1 MKTLRYILI
10 TALCFVL
17 TFSMCSCSL
26 LDHLVDRFFG
36 DNTEETTTQ
45 NPDEP
50 KKPVITDADSL
61 FDAILQASDNTKQ
74 VDVTGK
80 MNVKLTYMGETI
92 GVTGTYKLIST
103 DKDGDNPYYYTE
115 TETTVTALDETTT
128 TTGVTAYYNGNA
140 YVSNSEH
147 NSYMYAPMTPEE
159 FTDFIASDTSEEDI
173 LPEVKKASQKEYKE
187 QKDGNWTLKFSDY
200 SKKSL
205 NKFLNEFAPDSDFG
219 DMFEFVDIEWSF
231 VADKDFRIKE
241 MNLSF
246 ILDEDESAEGDTFT
260 VSYTDIK
267 YDDITLITKPFQ
279 GTQYKKVDDL
289 KILQTI
295 EKHFDDFEEAESGSF
310 TSQIKATYKYAG
322 ETDTMDEY
330 TEASFGTDQNGYYFA
345 INMTMGSGLTL
356 QKMTMN
362 YKNGKCTVTVD
373 EESYEETYT
382 EKEAKEIVSN
392 ILGQLIVNTDAI
404 SDIKVKEI
412 NNGTQ
417 YTLTSTVSGEEVE
430 SVFEKITQATQTII
444 VTVADGKIISIDTTA
459 ALQGT
464 IDTGS
469 GYENMSISTKSIVTF
484 S

>member
-1 MKTLRYILI
+1 
-10 TALCFVL
+10 
-17 TFSMCSCSL
+17 
-26 LDHLVDRFFG
+26 
-36 DNTEETTTQ
+36 
-45 NPDEP
+45 
-50 KKPVITDADSL
+50 
-61 FDAILQASDNTKQ
+61 
-74 VDVTGK
+74 
-80 MNVKLTYMGETI
+80 
-92 GVTGTYKLIST
+92 
-103 DKDGDNPYYYTE
+103 
-115 TETTVTALDETTT
+115 
-128 TTGVTAYYNGNA
+128 
-140 YVSNSEH
+140 
-147 NSYMYAPMTPEE
+147 
-159 FTDFIASDTSEEDI
+159 
-173 LPEVKKASQKEYKE
+173 
-187 QKDGNWTLKFSDY
+187 
-200 SKKSL
+200 
-205 NKFLNEFAPDSDFG
+205 
-219 DMFEFVDIEWSF
+219 
-231 VADKDFRIKE
+231 
-241 MNLSF
+241 
-246 ILDEDESAEGDTFT
+246 
-260 VSYTDIK
+260 
-267 YDDITLITKPFQ
+267 
-279 GTQYKKVDDL
+279 
-289 KILQTI
+289 
-295 EKHFDDFEEAESGSF
+295 
-310 TSQIKATYKYAG
+310 
-322 ETDTMDEY
+322 MDEY